1 LWRRQAREFPK
12 DDRWHM
18 EVRLQGK
25 GGPMVKNLDEAL
37 RQVQQR
43 LQDQQGPWLAQLRQQ
58 PAKFADLEAEVHR
71 TFQDLADRVV
81 AGVLAEVTAA
91 DDFAQ
96 DAKKK

>member
-1 LWRRQAREFPK
+1 
-12 DDRWHM
+12 M

-25 GGPMVKNLDEAL
+25 AGPVVKNLDEVL

-43 LQDQQGPWLAQLRQQ
+43 LQDQQGQWIAQLRNQ